1 MTIYFSEFMP
11 TVLYLRV
18 VGNFFRP
25 SFMDTLLTF
34 LQKKY
39 IKQLDCNLRFL
50 LDKYSIEEIV
60 REIMVWLKVDNLNY
74 FDTTTFARD
83 FYIGSDLT
91 QEEKDNFYNELQR
104 QGFFQQLNN
113 FLYSNV
119 FAVCSWT
126 IYTIGKFSHNDNA
139 SLLETAYE
147 TNFRLT
153 NPILSYRC
161 LNELSWLSSNKVDQF
176 LEELKL
182 DNSVKSKLILLYYYE
197 SDSDNRKFKELLTD
211 KELISFIIPNE
222 RMIDKE
228 EEISN
233 RLFAFENYITEIY
246 NTETQIDRQNFEN
259 LAKSFFNAFVLD
271 NSVDKE
277 HSEFLKHLSGD

>member
-1 MTIYFSEFMP
+1 MES
-11 TVLYLRV
+11 
-18 VGNFFRP
+18 
-25 SFMDTLLTF
+25 LLAF

-60 REIMVWLKVDNLNY
+60 KEIVGWLEVEELNY

-91 QEEKDNFYNELQR
+91 KEEKDHFYNELQR
-104 QGFFQQLNN
+104 RGFFQQLNE
-113 FLYSNV
+113 FLYSKS
-119 FAVCSWT
+119 FSVCSWT
-126 IYTIGKFSHNDNA
+126 IYTIGKFSHNENA
-139 SLLETAYE
+139 SFLETAYE
-147 TNFRLT
+147 TNYRLT

-161 LNELSWLSSNKVDQF
+161 LNELSWLNSKKVGQY

-182 DNSVKSKLILLYYYE
+182 DNSIKSKLIQLYFYE
-197 SDSDNRKFKELLTD
+197 SDSDNSKFKELLTD

-222 RMIDKE
+222 KTIDTEK
-228 EEISN
+228 EISN

-246 NTETQIDRQNFEN
+246 KPEMQVGGQDFEDI
-259 LAKSFFNAFVLD
+259 ARTYFTTFVSD
-271 NSVDKE
+271 MS
-277 HSEFLKHLSGD
+277 